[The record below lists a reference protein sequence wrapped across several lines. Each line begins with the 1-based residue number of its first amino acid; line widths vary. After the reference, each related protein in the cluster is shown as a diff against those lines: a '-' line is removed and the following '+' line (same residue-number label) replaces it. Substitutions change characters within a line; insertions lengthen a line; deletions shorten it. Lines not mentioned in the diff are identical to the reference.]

1 VWFLFLLHRCRQEI
15 SLGFRTYNLKPTE
28 RIVEFELNIW
38 FRFWNLNFESCWTIK
53 NWQSYITPSKNT
65 IHNYW
70 CDMREKIIKQQN
82 RIYRNMLQIC
92 LETCYS
98 TFFIEYISQYLQNR
112 VQSKNEVLI
121 TKFVLND
128 RIFL

>member
-1 VWFLFLLHRCRQEI
+1 
-15 SLGFRTYNLKPTE
+15 
-28 RIVEFELNIW
+28 
-38 FRFWNLNFESCWTIK
+38 
-53 NWQSYITPSKNT
+53 
-65 IHNYW
+65 
-70 CDMREKIIKQQN
+70 MREKIIKQQN